1 MTNIA
6 PTQASNS
13 AGTPGSASKSARVKK
28 IVILGASSG
37 IALEIQRQLARRHCE
52 LLLVARS
59 PQRLAALQ
67 ADLLIRGVSQVL
79 TYSAD
84 LSAIAQHNGIV
95 EFACRAFPDFDTV
108 LLAYGSMQNQR
119 DCESSIEVLLE
130 ELQVDFVSAA
140 AILTLFAAELE
151 RRRTGCIAAITS
163 VAGDRGRRSNYV
175 YGSAKGGLSLFL
187 QGLRSRL
194 HPAGVRVITIK
205 PGPVQTPMTDGL
217 PHAAHFA
224 DPQQVARDIVGSLE
238 RRSPDVLYT
247 PGIWR
252 YIMTAVKLVPE
263 TIFKRLPL

>member
-1 MTNIA
+1 
-6 PTQASNS
+6 
-13 AGTPGSASKSARVKK
+13 
-28 IVILGASSG
+28 
-37 IALEIQRQLARRHCE
+37 QRACE

-67 ADLLIRGVSQVL
+67 PDLLVRGAPQVL

-84 LSAIAQHNGIV
+84 LSSVAQHEAV
-95 EFACRAFPDFDTV
+95 LEFARDRFPDFDTV
-108 LLAYGSMQNQR
+108 LLAYGSMHNQK
-119 DCESSIEVLLE
+119 DSENSIQVLLK

-140 AILTLFAAELE
+140 AILTLYAAELE

-194 HPAGVRVITIK
+194 YPAGVRVITIK
-205 PGPVQTPMTDGL
+205 PGPVRTPMTDGL
-217 PHAAHFA
+217 PHAARFA
-224 DPQQVARDIVGSLE
+224 DPQQVARDIVRSLE

-252 YIMTAVKLVPE
+252 YIMTAIQSIPE
-263 TIFKRLPL
+263 PIFKRLSL

>member
-1 MTNIA
+1 MTNITPAQA
-6 PTQASNS
+6 PNS
-13 AGTPGSASKSARVKK
+13 AGTPASGSKCARMKK
-28 IVILGASSG
+28 IVILGATSG
-37 IALEIQRQLARRHCE
+37 IVLEVQRKLARRRCE

-67 ADLLIRGVSQVL
+67 ADLLIRGASQVL

-84 LSAIAQHNGIV
+84 LSVIGQHNGIV
-95 EFACRAFPDFDTV
+95 EFACRELPNFDTV
-108 LLAYGSMQNQR
+108 LLAYGCMLNQKES
-119 DCESSIEVLLE
+119 ESSMEVLLE

-151 RRRTGCIAAITS
+151 RRRMGCIAAITS

-175 YGSAKGGLSLFL
+175 YGSAKGGLSIFL
-187 QGLRSRL
+187 QGLRSRP

-217 PHAAHFA
+217 PNAARFA
-224 DPQQVARDIVGSLE
+224 NPQQVAHDIVGSLE

-247 PGIWR
+247 PRIWR

>member
-1 MTNIA
+1 MKVDNAT
-6 PTQASNS
+6 
-13 AGTPGSASKSARVKK
+13 RMKK
-28 IVILGASSG
+28 VIVLGATSG
-37 IALEIQRQLARRHCE
+37 IALEVQQQLAQRDCE

-59 PQRLAALQ
+59 PQRLAVLQ
-67 ADLLIRGVSQVL
+67 SDLLVRGASQVL

-84 LSAIAQHNGIV
+84 LSSIAQQAGV
-95 EFACRAFPDFDTV
+95 LDFACRVFPDFDTV
-108 LLAYGSMQNQR
+108 LLAYGSMHDQK
-119 DCESSIEVLLE
+119 ESEGSVPALLE

-140 AILTLFAAELE
+140 AILTLFASVLE
-151 RRRTGCIAAITS
+151 RRGTGCISAITS

-224 DPQQVARDIVGSLE
+224 NPRLVARDIVRSLE
-238 RRSPDVLYT
+238 HRSPDVLYT
-247 PGIWR
+247 PRIWR
-252 YIMTAVKLVPE
+252 YVMAGIELIPE
-263 TIFKRLPL
+263 TVFKRLPF